1 MPFER
6 IAGLNLVV
14 RTTVSLLVLLLVT
27 IADFNI
33 SHEINTNPLYFIA
46 IVIFSYNNQIPFK
59 FLVIFSGLAAIA
71 WGIVDYKTNVYEDGN
86 YNGLNMLLRFAAF
99 SILAF
104 VLNRFYLEKTLRRTI
119 AEQKL
124 AQEESNRQLKAAN
137 DDLNRFVGMAAH
149 DIRNPVGAIQMTS
162 EMLLEDDSLQG
173 ETKEFIEMIHTAA
186 ANSLQILND
195 TLQISKIQSGT
206 ITLNMIRADYIAFVK
221 EDLRMN
227 EYLAQRKKQS
237 LRFESVMEKAEA
249 VFDRS
254 RLLQVINNL
263 LTNAIK
269 YSEPGKPILVRV
281 GWNNEAKTELRTEVI
296 DEGLGIDEKYHAG
309 LFDPFTTTSNQTT
322 GNESKTGLGL
332 SIARKIVEM
341 HNGSIGFTS
350 EKGKG
355 STFFFTLPLAPEAST
370 S

>member
-6 IAGLNLVV
+6 IAGLNPVV
-14 RTTVSLLVLLLVT
+14 RTTVSLLVLVLVT
-27 IADFNI
+27 ILDLNI
-33 SHEINTNPLYFIA
+33 SHEINTNALYFIA

-59 FLVIFSGLAAIA
+59 FLVIFCGLASIA
-71 WGIVDYKTNVYEDGN
+71 WGIVDHKTNIYEEGN
-86 YNGLNMLLRFAAF
+86 YIGLNMLLRFVAF
-99 SILAF
+99 SILAY

-162 EMLLEDDSLQG
+162 EMLMEDDSLQG
-173 ETKEFIEMIHTAA
+173 ETRAFVGMIHTAA

-206 ITLNMIRADYIAFVK
+206 ITLHMAKTDYIAFVK

-227 EYLAQRKKQS
+227 EYLAQRKKQK
-237 LRFESVMEKAEA
+237 LRFEAMMEKAEA
-249 VFDRS
+249 VFDKT

-269 YSEPGKPILVRV
+269 YSEPGKSILVRI
-281 GWNNEAKTELRTEVI
+281 GWDNEANTELRTEVI
-296 DEGLGIDEKYHAG
+296 DEGLGIDEKYHAA

-332 SIARKIVEM
+332 SIAKKIVEM
-341 HNGSIGFTS
+341 HHGQIGFTS

-355 STFFFTLPLAPEAST
+355 STFFFTFPVEQPLS
-370 S
+370 